1 MLKVEEELVAAMRM
15 WKPFNKGNTSL
26 EIVKDSQGNN
36 MYCLVKLFGNHIAT
50 WDANKLNITMAGWNT
65 LTTKSRLNALLEEF
79 NEPLGH
85 SMNIRTHKG
94 QTYLCDYTTNTQYE
108 MDSDDIYSIGYEV
121 TTVKYLT
128 DF

>member
-1 MLKVEEELVAAMRM
+1 MRKVEEQLVAAMRM
-15 WKPFNKGNTSL
+15 WEPFSKGNTTL

-36 MYCLVKLFGNHIAT
+36 MYCLVKLFGNRIAA
-50 WDANKLNITMAGWNT
+50 WNANTLNITMAGWDT
-65 LTTKSRLNALLEEF
+65 RTTKSRLSALLEEF

-85 SMNIRTHKG
+85 TMNIVTRKG
-94 QTYLCDYTTNTQYE
+94 QSYLVDFTSNTNYE

-121 TTVKYLT
+121 KTVKSLS